1 MQVLFC
7 QNYPNMLQRMLA
19 CDGCG
24 PLLKNDLSIFLAVL
38 AKTDCR
44 KRRVKITGEKQ
55 LLAIFVAA
63 E

>member
-1 MQVLFC
+1 
-7 QNYPNMLQRMLA
+7 MLA
-19 CDGCG
+19 CDRCG

-38 AKTDCR
+38 AKTDSK